1 MGHAA
6 LVRFL
11 RERRAL
17 SGEPVF
23 TRKALIAA
31 IFFVPVLLVA
41 ALWGPKWWERH
52 ELQEAQKVA
61 GVGSQM
67 VPGHLTD
74 ARKKIDPGATAEAIV
89 AAIGKPSFKVG
100 TQGRDSTREIWT
112 YYFADGTLVI
122 NLTDGSAVRIG
133 TTYGRPKIPRS
144 SRNESMGFVNEAK

>member
-6 LVRFL
+6 PARRLRFV
-11 RERRAL
+11 RERRVL

-31 IFFVPVLLVA
+31 IFLVPVLLVI
-41 ALWGPKWWERH
+41 ALWGPKWWEKH

-67 VPGHLTD
+67 VPGHITD
-74 ARKKIDPGATAEAIV
+74 ARKKIDPGATAGAIV

-100 TQGRDSTREIWT
+100 TQGKDSTREIWT
-112 YYFADGTLVI
+112 YYFADGTMVV
-122 NLTDGSAVRIG
+122 NLTDGSAVRI
-133 TTYGRPKIPRS
+133 
-144 SRNESMGFVNEAK
+144 